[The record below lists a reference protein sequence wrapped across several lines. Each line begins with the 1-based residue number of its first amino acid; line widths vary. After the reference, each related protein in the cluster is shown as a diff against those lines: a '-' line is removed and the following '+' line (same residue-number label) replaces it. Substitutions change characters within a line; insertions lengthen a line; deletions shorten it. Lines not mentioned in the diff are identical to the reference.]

1 MKKNLILV
9 GLLSVILV
17 FGIVSVVS
25 AVEITGDVG
34 LDCSGCGL
42 PGENCP
48 TGCSMPN
55 LKTSNSGCPSG
66 YNTARTSNDK
76 TCCVNAQ
83 RTGTTG
89 RWISDLFSGSYTGKV
104 TITGEMTQD
113 KCDSYCSL
121 STGTLSSSSKQCDCS
136 PAEILRNGR
145 TFCTNLDSQKV
156 CGELGRKT
164 TANDGTQVTF
174 TRERTGFFSQARIL
188 VNIRESTDSLSYQ

>member
-17 FGIVSVVS
+17 IGIISVVS
-25 AVEITGDVG
+25 AIVRPQQPIVSDRTSIT
-34 LDCSGCGL
+34 
-42 PGENCP
+42 CP
-48 TGCSMPN
+48 TGWSTT
-55 LKTSNSGCPSG
+55 LASAGGS
-66 YNTARTSNDK
+66 
-76 TCCVNAQ
+76 CCVKSQ
-83 RTGTTG
+83 GT
-89 RWISDLFSGSYTGKV
+89 IIGSRYTGKV

>member
-17 FGIVSVVS
+17 IGIVSVVS
-25 AVEITGDVG
+25 AIIRPGQPIVSDRTSIT
-34 LDCSGCGL
+34 
-42 PGENCP
+42 CP
-48 TGCSMPN
+48 TGWST
-55 LKTSNSGCPSG
+55 TSANAGGS
-66 YNTARTSNDK
+66 
-76 TCCVNAQ
+76 CCVNAQ